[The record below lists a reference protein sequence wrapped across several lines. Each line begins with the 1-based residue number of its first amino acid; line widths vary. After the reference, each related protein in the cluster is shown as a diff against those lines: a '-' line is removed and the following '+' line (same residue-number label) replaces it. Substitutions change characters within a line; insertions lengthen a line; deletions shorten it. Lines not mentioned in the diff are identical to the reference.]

1 LNTGH
6 SAAPSLVTSGKDAP
20 DTAQGGRILAD
31 MEERPAKRSVPDVLS
46 RLRRVFSP
54 ITLITA
60 TLLLMLPWLFAQW
73 WSTPI
78 PPARPSASLS
88 PSSLTKV
95 TPAPPTSTPDP
106 VTDVSSHSDPL
117 ARIGGAMIIDDRPDE
132 VGGEAGGGTS
142 ATTSDNTASSRV
154 ASTSPP
160 ASARQSHTSA
170 PRRAA
175 NHPAA
180 SSTASSTTSRVNR
193 LDPVE
198 VNNDGTL
205 GPVLRDLVR
214 DGHLS
219 EYHREVESGRNEA
232 IDALMLR
239 IYGETQQTLAS
250 LSEPTVPTVSGAPQ
264 LPTSL
269 EVQQQL
275 RACPPA
281 NTLNGIRCRNEVCSH
296 YAGQDAACPTPR
308 ARAR

>member
-1 LNTGH
+1 MNTGH

-31 MEERPAKRSVPDVLS
+31 MEERPTKRGVPDMLS

-60 TLLLMLPWLFAQW
+60 ALLLILPWLFAQW

-78 PPARPSASLS
+78 PPAQPSASLA

-95 TPAPPTSTPDP
+95 TPPPPTSTPDP
-106 VTDVSSHSDPL
+106 VTDASSHSDPL
-117 ARIGGAMIIDDRPDE
+117 ARIGGAVIIDDHPDE

-142 ATTSDNTASSRV
+142 GITSDDAPPPQM
-154 ASTSPP
+154 ASTSPGT
-160 ASARQSHTSA
+160 SARQSQTSA
-170 PRRAA
+170 PRRTA
-175 NHPAA
+175 NHLAA
-180 SSTASSTTSRVNR
+180 SPTASRTTSRVNR

-219 EYHREVESGRNEA
+219 KQHRDVESGRNEA

-250 LSEPTVPTVSGAPQ
+250 LSEPPAPPVAKTPQ

-275 RACPPA
+275 RACPPG
-281 NTLNGIRCRNEVCSH
+281 NTLNGIRCRNEVCSR